1 MIGKD
6 LKAEKEQ
13 DNEVQIEIENLARVH
28 DPFQEKVKKR
38 DQLANQLRRERKRR
52 AKQNLDL
59 FQW

>member
-38 DQLANQLRRERKRR
+38 AELM
-52 AKQNLDL
+52 NLKTEL
-59 FQW
+59 